1 MKGTMRS
8 RRWLA
13 IVLGMAAVFAMQAA
27 TGSVDGRQADAASD
41 GNAEAFA
48 AIMQRHGIPGAQ
60 LVHVRDGHAEA
71 FEYGVMRAN
80 ATRPVAADTLFQA
93 ASLSKVVG
101 AYITLRMVDRGVLE
115 LDRPLFEYWPSPRAR
130 DNPQARRITAR
141 MVLDHTTGLKNWEI
155 SPSNPAI
162 DETPLQSLFDA
173 GARYSYSG
181 EGFYLLQRTL
191 EHLTGKRWEQLAR
204 EEVFDVF
211 DMPGSRYMTD
221 PESATRNASGHRP
234 DGSVMADRVFGW
246 ENTAWTLVTT
256 AREYSTFLQRALYRG
271 EGLTPASHALLKTPS
286 SNADDHAVPVPVDPY
301 IDWSLGVGLETVDGR
316 VRLWHWGD
324 NPGFKAFFMLDPES
338 GESLVLLTNS
348 ENGLETHKDVL
359 RLFLGEGEY
368 PAVDWARSQS

>member
-1 MKGTMRS
+1 MRS

-13 IVLGMAAVFAMQAA
+13 VVFGVMAVFAMQAA
-27 TGSVDGRQADAASD
+27 TASVDGRQADAASG

-71 FEYGVMRAN
+71 FEYGVMRAD
-80 ATRPVAADTLFQA
+80 ATRPVDADTLFQA

-115 LDRPLFEYWPSPRAR
+115 LDRPLFEYWPSPRAS

-191 EHLTGKRWEQLAR
+191 EHLAVKRWEQLAR

-271 EGLTPASHALLKTPS
+271 EGLSPASHALLKTPS
-286 SNADDHAVPVPVDPY
+286 SNADDQAVPVPVDPY

-348 ENGLETHKDVL
+348 ETGLETYKDVL

>member
-13 IVLGMAAVFAMQAA
+13 VVFGVMAVFAMQAA
-27 TGSVDGRQADAASD
+27 TASVDGRQADAASG

-71 FEYGVMRAN
+71 FEYGVMRAD
-80 ATRPVAADTLFQA
+80 ATRPVEADTLFQA

-115 LDRPLFEYWPSPRAR
+115 LDRPLFEYWPSPRAT

-211 DMPGSRYMTD
+211 AMPGSRYMTD

-271 EGLTPASHALLKTPS
+271 EGLSPASHALLKTPS
-286 SNADDHAVPVPVDPY
+286 SNADDQAVPVPVDPY

-348 ENGLETHKDVL
+348 ENGLETYKDVL